1 MTDTSWAWR
10 DGWEAAWQPVIDLI
24 DQDFSE
30 GERVSAADDVEKA
43 TIRRYLEP
51 LEFGCP
57 LHYDEAAARANGYR
71 GILAPYSGISQTW
84 TDQGQWHPGQPSNYP
99 TADPNA
105 NGIRRAAD
113 AAGRPVPSPDTTA
126 GFATDIEIEYFEP
139 VCVGDHLTYS
149 GRKLL
154 SVVPRETSVGR
165 GAFMVWQREVHN
177 QRGELVAQLR
187 NGGYQY
193 VPKPREEG
201 AASAT
206 SAPSAPRVVAPIM
219 EPAPAPHAAGLTP
232 VAPDWSTQRY
242 FEDVNEGD
250 EVPPVIFPMTVFR
263 LVVEAGANRDFN
275 QIHHNTP
282 VTQASGAPD
291 MYANNGFIQ
300 GMWERTVREYIGL
313 GGRFKKTGPFRM
325 KIFNNVG
332 ETVVTKG
339 TVKRKWVEDGEHLV
353 ELEIVSEHS
362 RGASVGPGPVV
373 VSLPSRG

>member
-1 MTDTSWAWR
+1 MADTSWAWQ
-10 DGWEAAWQPVIDLI
+10 DGWENAWQPVIDLVGE
-24 DQDFSE
+24 DFSE
-30 GERVSAADDVEKA
+30 GEKQPAADLVERA
-43 TIRRYLEP
+43 SIRRYLEP

-57 LHYDEAAARANGYR
+57 LHFDEAVATANGYR

-84 TDQGQWHPGQPSNYP
+84 TDQGQWHPGQPTNYP

-105 NGIRRAAD
+105 NGIRRAA
-113 AAGRPVPSPDTTA
+113 AAQGRAVPSPETSA
-126 GFATDIEIEYFEP
+126 AFATDIEIEYFEP

-177 QRGELVAQLR
+177 QHGELVAQLR

-193 VPKPREEG
+193 VPKPRAEG
-201 AASAT
+201 AAT
-206 SAPSAPRVVAPIM
+206 STAAAPAGPAGPIM
-219 EPAPAPHAAGLTP
+219 APAPAPHAEGVTP
-232 VAPDWSTQRY
+232 QPADWASQRY
-242 FEDVNEGD
+242 FEDVSEGD
-250 EVPPVIFPMTVFR
+250 EVPPVIFTMTVFR

-282 VTQASGAPD
+282 VTQAQGAPD
-291 MYANNGFIQ
+291 MYANNVFIQ

-313 GGRFKKTGPFRM
+313 QGRFKKTGPFRM
-325 KIFNNVG
+325 RIFNNVG

-339 TVKRKWVEDGEHLV
+339 TVKRKWVEGGEHLV

-362 RGASVGPGPVV
+362 RGISVGPGPVV

>member
-1 MTDTSWAWR
+1 MADTSWAWQ
-10 DGWEAAWQPVIDLI
+10 DGWESAWQPVIDLI
-24 DQDFSE
+24 GEDFSE
-30 GERVSAADDVEKA
+30 GERVPAADTVEK
-43 TIRRYLEP
+43 TSIRRYLEP

-57 LHYDEAAARANGYR
+57 LHYDEEAARANGYR

-84 TDQGQWHPGQPSNYP
+84 TDQGQWHPGQATNYP

-105 NGIRRAAD
+105 NGVRRVQA
-113 AAGRPVPSPDTTA
+113 AAGRPVPSPDTSA

-139 VCVGDHLTYS
+139 VVVGDHLTYS

-154 SVVPRETSVGR
+154 SVTPRETSVGR

-193 VPKPREEG
+193 VPKPREG
-201 AASAT
+201 GQAPANDSRAA
-206 SAPSAPRVVAPIM
+206 PVLGPIM
-219 EPAPAPHAAGLTP
+219 EPAPAPHAEGIAQEP
-232 VAPDWSTQRY
+232 VDWSKQRY
-242 FEDVNEGD
+242 FEDVKEGD
-250 EVPPVIFPMTVFR
+250 EVPPVVFPMTVFR

-282 VTQASGAPD
+282 VTQAQGAPD
-291 MYANNGFIQ
+291 MYANNVFIQ

-325 KIFNNVG
+325 RIFNNVG

-339 TVKRKWVEDGEHLV
+339 TVKRKWVEDGDNLV

-362 RGASVGPGPVV
+362 RGTSVGPGPVV